1 MNYSKKLA
9 AILKAADWPQ
19 EQLARELHVSFPTLN
34 AWINKR
40 AQPRQKALLDI
51 DRLYLTI
58 VGADS
63 LDEQELAETKNAA
76 LGLRASAKRL
86 AESQETLDRL
96 SLYLTYHTNTIEGST
111 MTLSDVENVLF
122 EHKVLSNRTAIEQAE
137 ARNHQAALIW
147 VLDQLVE
154 RGDQLSLDEEFILGI
169 HLRLMNGIMSD
180 AGMYRKHSVRIMGAH
195 VPLANWAKV
204 PDLVAQLAD
213 KLNQSSKD
221 MVATLAETHAVFEQV
236 HPFSDGNGRTG
247 RLLLFA
253 QALRANLTP
262 PLVTKERKFA
272 YYKYLELAQTKGK
285 FEPLELFIA
294 QSVLFCREL
303 LNPTEKQ

>member
-1 MNYSKKLA
+1 MDYSNQLTD
-9 AILKAADWPQ
+9 ILKAAGWSQ
-19 EQLARELHVSFPTLN
+19 EQLARELRVSFPTLN

-40 AQPRQKALLDI
+40 SRPRQRALLDI
-51 DRLYLTI
+51 ERLYLTI

-63 LDEQELAETKNAA
+63 LDEHELRETKSAA
-76 LGLRASAKRL
+76 LNSRAGAKKL
-86 AESQETLDRL
+86 AESQDTLDKL
-96 SLYLTYHTNTIEGST
+96 ALYLTYHTNTIEGST
-111 MTLSDVENVLF
+111 MTLSDVEEVLF

-147 VLDQLVE
+147 VLDRLIKE
-154 RGDQLSLDEEFILGI
+154 GDTLSLNEEFILGI

-180 AGMYRKHSVRIMGAH
+180 AGMYRNHSVRIMGAH

-204 PDLVAQLAD
+204 PDLVTQLTH
-213 KLNQSSKD
+213 KLNRPSKD
-221 MVATLAETHAVFEQV
+221 MIVTLAETHAEFEQI

-253 QALRANLTP
+253 QALKANLTP
-262 PLVTKERKFA
+262 PLVTKERKLA

-285 FEPLELFIA
+285 LESLELFIA
-294 QSVLFCREL
+294 QSILFCDEL
-303 LNPTEKQ
+303 LNPAEKQ